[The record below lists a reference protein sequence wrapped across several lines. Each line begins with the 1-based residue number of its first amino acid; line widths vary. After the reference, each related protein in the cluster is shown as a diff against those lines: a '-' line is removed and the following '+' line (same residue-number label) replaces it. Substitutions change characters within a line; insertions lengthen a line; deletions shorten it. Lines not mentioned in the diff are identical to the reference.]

1 MSASYVLDSYAVL
14 AFLRDEPGGP
24 KVREQLQ
31 AAAQGRA
38 RLYLCLINYG
48 EVLYLVERRWGEP
61 ELRRVIAFLDDLPI
75 QMVPVDRPLTLA
87 TAHIKAH
94 YRLSYADAFAAALAQ
109 MLDATVVT
117 GDPEFKSVEGLVRIQ
132 WLE

>member
-24 KVREQLQ
+24 KVRERLQ
-31 AAAQGRA
+31 AAVQGRI

-61 ELRRVIAFLDDLPI
+61 ELRRVMAILDELPI
-75 QMVPVDRPLTLA
+75 QVVPVDRPLTLA
-87 TAHIKAH
+87 AAHIKAH

-109 MLDATVVT
+109 TLDAAVVT
-117 GDPEFKSVEGLVRIQ
+117 GDPEFKSVEGSVRIE